1 MCILRIEM
9 PNTNDINEYKGFY
22 NIPEEVLKDIS
33 NFRGE
38 IEKFIA
44 GEIDP
49 DRFKP
54 YRVSRGVYS
63 QRGQKSYMIRIKVPG
78 GGLMPHQMVKIAEL
92 ADKYGN
98 SEPHVT
104 DRQDFQIHWV
114 QLKDTPT
121 ILEELATVSLT
132 TKGGGGNTIRNITA
146 SPFAGVS
153 PDEAF
158 DTSPY
163 PVAMTE
169 HFLTNPKSFKLP
181 RKFKFAFS
189 GSSED
194 SAYATMQDVGFIAKI
209 KNINDNP
216 VEGFRVY
223 VGGGMGAKSR
233 VGDLLHDFVP
243 VDEVIYISEAI
254 VNLFD
259 AHGNRRN
266 KHQARLR
273 FLIEKIGLDEFKK
286 LYEIELGKVKAA
298 GEMKLNLRPL
308 PMPRNIKD
316 PSKTNTD
323 VAIDTPG
330 FNDWFE
336 SNVAPQK
343 QIGYYSAKIKLHIG
357 DVTSEQLT
365 RLASIIE
372 NVGEGTIRN
381 MQGQNILVRYL
392 VKEELPQL
400 YNGLVD
406 IGLAE
411 NGAGGVEDI
420 LCCPG
425 ASSCNLGVC
434 LSKNMSTVI
443 SQNLKASDLP
453 LDEIDVD
460 IKISGC
466 PNSCGQHPIGGIG
479 LFGVSRGTGDG
490 RKAPF
495 YNVMVGGRVEE
506 GKTRLA
512 ESIGFIPSKK
522 MPKVIEKMLGKYLEE
537 RNDGEDYHSYLDR
550 IGFDSFK
557 TLIKENG
564 KVSTYA
570 EDPSMF
576 TDWGAP
582 EEFSLSGLG
591 PGECSAGVFDMI
603 DTDLK
608 DAAAYLD
615 EVRAAIKGGNID
627 EDTSDALRRAL
638 ITAARALLISQGLE
652 PETDVLALREF
663 EKNFVEAGYIDE
675 KYKGLEM
682 RAELYASGGLNEKGL
697 SGGVDLVSG
706 LIEDVTA
713 LYNSLD
719 DSLTFKGAPKK
730 ESKETPAENA
740 PAGSEAS
747 DAGTDQF
754 MDLRGVK
761 CPINYVKAKI
771 KLEGME
777 TGKTLL
783 LYLDDGEPI
792 QNVPTS
798 LKNDG
803 QNILKQEQVSD
814 DTYFELIVRKQ
825 T

>member
-1 MCILRIEM
+1 M
-9 PNTNDINEYKGFY
+9 PNTNEQQGFY
-22 NIPEEVLKDIS
+22 NIPEEVLEDIS

-54 YRVSRGVYS
+54 YRVTRGVYS
-63 QRGQKSYMIRIKVPG
+63 QRGQKSYMVRIKVPG

-104 DRQDFQIHWV
+104 DRQDVQIHWV
-114 QLKDTPT
+114 DLKDTPT

-132 TKGGGGNTIRNITA
+132 TKGGGGNTIRNVTT
-146 SPFAGVS
+146 SPFAGVD
-153 PDEAF
+153 PNEVF
-158 DTSPY
+158 DTSSY
-163 PVAMTE
+163 PVAMAE
-169 HFLTNPKSFKLP
+169 HFLTNPKSYKLP

-189 GSSED
+189 GSSKD
-194 SAYATMQDVGFIAKI
+194 SAYATMQDVGFIAKK
-209 KNINDNP
+209 KNDI
-216 VEGFRVY
+216 EGFAVY

-233 VGDLLHDFVP
+233 VGELLHDFVEK
-243 VDEVIYISEAI
+243 DEVVYISEAM

-259 AHGNRRN
+259 AFGNRRN

-273 FLIEKIGLDEFKK
+273 FFIEKIGLDEFKK
-286 LYEIELGKVKAA
+286 IYEIELKKVKVS
-298 GEMKLNLRPL
+298 GEMKLNLRPQ
-308 PMPRNIKD
+308 PKPRNIKD

-323 VAIDTPG
+323 VAVDTPG

-336 SNVAPQK
+336 TNVAPQK
-343 QIGYYSAKIKLHIG
+343 QVGYYTAKIKLHIG
-357 DVTSEQLT
+357 DITSEQLT
-365 RLASIIE
+365 RLAGVIE
-372 NVGEGTIRN
+372 NIGEGTIRN
-381 MQGQNILVRYL
+381 MQGQNILVRWL
-392 VKEELPQL
+392 VKEELPEL

-411 NGAGGVEDI
+411 RGADGVEDI

-434 LSKNMSTVI
+434 LSKNMSTVM

-512 ESIGFIPSKK
+512 ESIGFVPSKK
-522 MPKVIEKMLGKYLEE
+522 MPRVLEDMLAKYVAEKNE
-537 RNDGEDYHSYLDR
+537 GEDYHSYLDR
-550 IGFDSFK
+550 VGFDSFK
-557 TLIKENG
+557 KLIAEKG
-564 KVSTYA
+564 QPSTYA

-582 EEFSLSGLG
+582 DEFSLSGLG
-591 PGECSAGVFDMI
+591 PGECSSGVFDMI
-603 DTDLK
+603 DTDLRDANNYLNEVK
-608 DAAAYLD
+608 DA
-615 EVRAAIKGGNID
+615 ISNGNVTD
-627 EDTSDALRRAL
+627 KTSESLRRAL
-638 ITAARALLISQGLE
+638 ITSARALLISQGIE

-663 EKNFVEAGYIDE
+663 EKNIVDAGYLDE
-675 KYKGLEM
+675 KYRGLEM
-682 RAELYASGGLNEKGL
+682 RAEMYASGGLNEKGL
-697 SGGVDLVSG
+697 TAAVELVGS
-706 LIEDVTA
+706 LVEDVTA
-713 LYNSLD
+713 LYKSLD
-719 DSLTFKGAPKK
+719 DSLTFKGVEKRTSGK
-730 ESKETPAENA
+730 EEAPAESTDTSSG
-740 PAGSEAS
+740 AGSEAK

-754 MDLRGVK
+754 LDLRGVK

-777 TGKTLL
+777 KGKTIL

-803 QNILKQEQVSD
+803 QNILKQEQVSNE
-814 DTYFELIVRKQ
+814 TYFELIVKKEA
-825 T
+825 

>member
-1 MCILRIEM
+1 M
-9 PNTNDINEYKGFY
+9 NDDNKENGFY
-22 NIPEEVLKDIS
+22 NIPEEVREDIS
-33 NFRGE
+33 KFRGE

-54 YRVSRGVYS
+54 YRVTRGVYS
-63 QRGQKSYMIRIKVPG
+63 QRGQKSYMVRIKVPG

-104 DRQDFQIHWV
+104 DRQDVQIHWV
-114 QLKDTPT
+114 KLEDTPS
-121 ILEELATVSLT
+121 ILEGLATVSLT
-132 TKGGGGNTIRNITA
+132 TKGGGGNTIRNVTT
-146 SPFAGVS
+146 SPFAGVD
-153 PDEAF
+153 PDEVF
-158 DTSPY
+158 DTSSY
-163 PVAMTE
+163 PVAMAE
-169 HFLTNPKSFKLP
+169 HFLTNPKSYKLP
-181 RKFKFAFS
+181 RKFKFTFS
-189 GSSED
+189 GSSKD
-194 SAYATMQDVGFIAKI
+194 SAYATMQDVGFIAK
-209 KNINDNP
+209 KKEINGKE
-216 VEGFRVY
+216 VEGFAVY

-233 VGDLLHDFVP
+233 VADLLHDFVEK
-243 VDEVIYISEAI
+243 DEVVYISEAM

-273 FLIEKIGLDEFKK
+273 FFVEKIGLDEFKK
-286 LYEIELGKVKAA
+286 IYEAELKKVKAE
-298 GEMKLNLRPL
+298 GVKKLNLRPQ
-308 PMPRNIKD
+308 PQPRNIKD

-323 VAIDTPG
+323 VAVDTPG
-330 FNDWFE
+330 FNDWFDQ
-336 SNVAPQK
+336 NVAPQK
-343 QIGYYSAKIKLHIG
+343 QVGYYSAKIKLHIG
-357 DVTSEQLT
+357 DITSEQLT
-365 RLASIIE
+365 KLAGIIE

-381 MQGQNILVRYL
+381 MQGQNILVRWL
-392 VKEELPQL
+392 VKEELPEL
-400 YNGLVD
+400 YNGLVN

-411 NGAGGVEDI
+411 SGADGVEDI

-434 LSKNMSTVI
+434 LSKNMSTVM
-443 SQNLKASDLP
+443 SQKLKASDLP
-453 LDEIDVD
+453 LKEIDVD

-512 ESIGFIPSKK
+512 ESIGFVPSKK
-522 MPKVIEKMLGKYLEE
+522 MPKVLEE
-537 RNDGEDYHSYLDR
+537 MLAKYVAEKKVGEDYHSYLDR
-550 IGFDSFK
+550 IGFDSLK
-557 TLIKENG
+557 KLVIERG
-564 KVSTYA
+564 QPSTYA

-582 EEFSLSGLG
+582 DEFSLSGLG
-591 PGECSAGVFDMI
+591 PGECSSGVFDMI
-603 DTDLK
+603 DTDLRDANNYLKGVK
-608 DAAAYLD
+608 DAISSGNVTD
-615 EVRAAIKGGNID
+615 E
-627 EDTSDALRRAL
+627 TSEQLRRSL
-638 ITAARALLISQGLE
+638 ITSARALLISQGIE

-663 EKNFVEAGYIDE
+663 EKNIVDAGYLDE

-682 RAELYASGGLNEKGL
+682 RAEMYASGGLNEKGL
-697 SGGVDLVSG
+697 TAAVELVGS
-706 LIEDVTA
+706 LVEDVTA
-713 LYNSLD
+713 LYKSLD
-719 DSLTFKGAPKK
+719 DSLTFKGVEKKGTVTEETPK
-730 ESKETPAENA
+730 ESTD
-740 PAGSEAS
+740 AGTEAK

-754 MDLRGVK
+754 LDLRGVK

-771 KLEGME
+771 KLETME
-777 TGKTLL
+777 TGKTIL

-814 DTYFELIVRKQ
+814 GTYFELIVKKQ
-825 T
+825 V